1 MAKHLLFQN
10 NRLHAMANEDAKSDF
25 IVSMS
30 TTVTAKTVSD
40 EDYKNVGVK
49 NKRATLDGD
58 TIVYTDKGPA
68 AADITDATEA
78 QNRLAT
84 VINELIIN
92 RSGGDATVAE
102 ASEINNDAVYLIDN
116 TIFYSGH
123 YIQIL
128 SIDQNRNFQDQTNQ
142 FIENNFN
149 NDTGDFCDPNT
160 AWFRWLRLDDY
171 DNDGNIDLWNELID
185 YQVLQRWEWNG
196 SMFIKIEN
204 Q

>member
-30 TTVTAKTVSD
+30 TTITAKTVSD

-49 NKRATLDGD
+49 SKRATLDGD

-84 VINELIIN
+84 VINELIKDIKEKAQHN
-92 RSGGDATVAE
+92 YDSDAGA
-102 ASEINNDAVYLIDN
+102 YL
-116 TIFYSGH
+116 
-123 YIQIL
+123 
-128 SIDQNRNFQDQTNQ
+128 RNFVAFLQ
-142 FIENNFN
+142 
-149 NDTGDFCDPNT
+149 
-160 AWFRWLRLDDY
+160 
-171 DNDGNIDLWNELID
+171 NIDTSAVSSWDAND
-185 YQVLQRWEWNG
+185 NVLEYIYNLSDCPQIFVDE
-196 SMFIKIEN
+196 IYC
-204 Q
+204 

>member
-92 RSGGDATVAE
+92 IKEKAQHNYDSDAGA
-102 ASEINNDAVYLIDN
+102 YL
-116 TIFYSGH
+116 
-123 YIQIL
+123 
-128 SIDQNRNFQDQTNQ
+128 RNFVAFLQ
-142 FIENNFN
+142 
-149 NDTGDFCDPNT
+149 
-160 AWFRWLRLDDY
+160 
-171 DNDGNIDLWNELID
+171 NIDTSAVSSWDAND
-185 YQVLQRWEWNG
+185 NVLEYIYNLSDCPQIFVDEIY
-196 SMFIKIEN
+196 F
-204 Q
+204 

>member
-49 NKRATLDGD
+49 SKRATLDGD
-58 TIVYTDKGPA
+58 TIVYTDQGLGVN
-68 AADITDATEA
+68 ITDATEA

-92 RSGGDATVAE
+92 IKEKAQHNYDSDAGA
-102 ASEINNDAVYLIDN
+102 YL
-116 TIFYSGH
+116 
-123 YIQIL
+123 
-128 SIDQNRNFQDQTNQ
+128 RNFVTFLQ
-142 FIENNFN
+142 
-149 NDTGDFCDPNT
+149 
-160 AWFRWLRLDDY
+160 
-171 DNDGNIDLWNELID
+171 NIDTSAVSSWDAND
-185 YQVLQRWEWNG
+185 NVLEYIYNLSDCPQIFVDEIY
-196 SMFIKIEN
+196 F
-204 Q
+204 

>member
-30 TTVTAKTVSD
+30 TTITAKTVSD

-49 NKRATLDGD
+49 SKRATLDGD

-92 RSGGDATVAE
+92 IKEKAQHNYDSDAGA
-102 ASEINNDAVYLIDN
+102 YL
-116 TIFYSGH
+116 
-123 YIQIL
+123 
-128 SIDQNRNFQDQTNQ
+128 RNFVAFLQ
-142 FIENNFN
+142 
-149 NDTGDFCDPNT
+149 
-160 AWFRWLRLDDY
+160 
-171 DNDGNIDLWNELID
+171 NIDTSAVSSWDAND
-185 YQVLQRWEWNG
+185 NVLEYIYNLSDCPQIFVDEIY
-196 SMFIKIEN
+196 F
-204 Q
+204 

>member
-49 NKRATLDGD
+49 SKRATLDGD

-84 VINELIIN
+84 VINELIKDIKEKAQHN
-92 RSGGDATVAE
+92 YDSDAGA
-102 ASEINNDAVYLIDN
+102 YL
-116 TIFYSGH
+116 
-123 YIQIL
+123 
-128 SIDQNRNFQDQTNQ
+128 RNFVAFLQ
-142 FIENNFN
+142 
-149 NDTGDFCDPNT
+149 
-160 AWFRWLRLDDY
+160 
-171 DNDGNIDLWNELID
+171 NIDTSAVSSWDAND
-185 YQVLQRWEWNG
+185 NVLEYIYNLSDCPQIFVDEIY
-196 SMFIKIEN
+196 F
-204 Q
+204 

>member
-30 TTVTAKTVSD
+30 TTITAKTVSD

-49 NKRATLDGD
+49 SKRATLDGD

-84 VINELIIN
+84 VINELIKDIKEKAQHN
-92 RSGGDATVAE
+92 YDSDAGA
-102 ASEINNDAVYLIDN
+102 YL
-116 TIFYSGH
+116 
-123 YIQIL
+123 
-128 SIDQNRNFQDQTNQ
+128 RNFVAFLQ
-142 FIENNFN
+142 
-149 NDTGDFCDPNT
+149 
-160 AWFRWLRLDDY
+160 
-171 DNDGNIDLWNELID
+171 NIDTSAVSSWDAND
-185 YQVLQRWEWNG
+185 NVLEYIYNLSDCPQIFVDEIY
-196 SMFIKIEN
+196 F
-204 Q
+204 